1 MNYLGKIQ
9 SLLQGQGKNNRRSL
23 ERPGPNPEK
32 LKEILARTGYSHE
45 ISSGQRKYGGPPP
58 NWNPTNPTPVESE
71 SQNTEAEMK
80 EETTEAKPAEET
92 TTTAPT
98 AAAETTEATGEKMED
113 EMPSSQTEL
122 TCSQK
127 EANNATAA
135 ACVPPQGC
143 ECFVGKLPRDL
154 FEDELIPVF
163 EKHGR
168 IWDLRLMIDPSSG
181 FSKGY
186 CFVTYCDKNEAQA
199 AAKAVSR
206 LFINDF
212 SSNVKYL
219 NLGINGRMIRY
230 FRLEFFISLIPSLF
244 LGK

>member
-1 MNYLGKIQ
+1 MD
-9 SLLQGQGKNNRRSL
+9 
-23 ERPGPNPEK
+23 RPGPNPEK

-71 SQNTEAEMK
+71 SQSTEAEMK
-80 EETTEAKPAEET
+80 EETAEAKPAEDT
-92 TTTAPT
+92 TTS
-98 AAAETTEATGEKMED
+98 AAEAEKTGEKMED
-113 EMPSSQTEL
+113 ETPSSQTEL
-122 TCSQK
+122 TSSQK
-127 EANNATAA
+127 EANPTQAQ

-163 EKHGR
+163 EKYGR
-168 IWDLRLMIDPSSG
+168 IWDLRLMIDPSTG

-199 AAKAVSR
+199 AAKAVSTS
-206 LFINDF
+206 FD
-212 SSNVKYL
+212 YE
-219 NLGINGRMIRY
+219 G
-230 FRLEFFISLIPSLF
+230 
-244 LGK
+244 